1 MRKQTRIIVSGY
13 LLILPALLLI
23 FLILVFPLIQAVLLS
38 LQEVKLASLSR
49 QTFVGLKNYLK
60 IFTFQGPNFFTQ
72 VLPATFYFV
81 AGSIVGQLGFGL
93 AMALLVNQKWVR
105 GKDIFRAIFIL
116 PWVTSAIVIAISWRF
131 LYEPRLGVL
140 NHLLVLIGVTNLP
153 SWLNDLN
160 LVMPCLII
168 ANVWHG
174 TAFSFTLQTA
184 GLQSIPYELYE
195 AAHVDGAGA
204 GQKFRYVT
212 LPLIRPFLMINL
224 VLISMYTVNF
234 FDLIYAMTNGGP
246 LYRTEVIA
254 VFLYHQAFEY
264 GHMGTG
270 AAVAVLILIINL
282 VLTLIYMRLNRERVA
297 VQKQ

>member
-1 MRKQTRIIVSGY
+1 M
-13 LLILPALLLI
+13 
-23 FLILVFPLIQAVLLS
+23 S
-38 LQEVKLASLSR
+38 LHEVRLASLNR

-60 IFTFQGPNFFTQ
+60 IFTFQGPGFFTQ

-81 AGSIVGQLGFGL
+81 VGSMAGQLGFGL
-93 AMALLVNQKWVR
+93 AMALLVNQEWVR
-105 GKDIFRAIFIL
+105 GKGIFRAIFIL

-131 LYEPRLGVL
+131 MYEPRLGVL
-140 NHLLVLIGVTNLP
+140 NHLLVLSGVTNLP

-160 LVMPCLII
+160 LVMPCLIV

-195 AAHVDGAGA
+195 AATVDGAGA
-204 GQKFRYVT
+204 GQKFRFIT
-212 LPLIRPFLMINL
+212 FPLIRPFLMINL

-246 LYRTEVIA
+246 LYKTEVIA

-282 VLTLIYMRLNRERVA
+282 LLTVLYMRLNRERVA
-297 VQKQ
+297 EQKR

>member
-1 MRKQTRIIVSGY
+1 MRKENRNILSGY

-23 FLILVFPLIQAVLLS
+23 SLILVYPLIQAVLLS
-38 LQEVKLASLSR
+38 LQQVKLASLNR
-49 QTFVGLKNYLK
+49 QTFVGLKNYLTVFK
-60 IFTFQGPNFFTQ
+60 FQGPGFFSQ

-81 AGSIVGQLGFGL
+81 GGSIVGQLGFGL
-93 AMALLVNQKWVR
+93 AIALLVNQKWVR
-105 GKDIFRAIFIL
+105 GKEIFRAIFIL
-116 PWVTSAIVIAISWRF
+116 PWVTSAIVMAISWRF
-131 LYEPRLGVL
+131 MYEPRLGVL
-140 NHLLVLIGVTNLP
+140 NHLLVLLGTENLP

-184 GLQSIPYELYE
+184 GLHSIPYELYE
-195 AAHVDGAGA
+195 AATVDGAGA

-212 LPLIRPFLMINL
+212 LPLIRPFIMINL

-234 FDLIYAMTNGGP
+234 FDLIYAMTGGGP
-246 LYRTEVIA
+246 LYKTEVIA

-264 GHMGTG
+264 GYMGRG

-282 VLTLIYMRLNRERVA
+282 VLTLVYMRLNRERVA
-297 VQKQ
+297 EQKR

>member
-1 MRKQTRIIVSGY
+1 MRKQTRIIISGY

-23 FLILVFPLIQAVLLS
+23 LLILVYPLIQAVLLS

-49 QTFVGLKNYLK
+49 QTFVGLKNYMQ
-60 IFTFQGPNFFTQ
+60 IFTFQGPSFFRQ

-81 AGSIVGQLGFGL
+81 GGSIVGQLGFGL
-93 AMALLVNQKWVR
+93 GMALLVNQKWVR

-131 LYEPRLGVL
+131 MYEPRLGVL
-140 NHLLVLIGVTNLP
+140 NHLLVLAGVTSLP

-160 LVMPCLII
+160 LVMPCLLA

-195 AAHVDGAGA
+195 AATVDGAGA
-204 GQKFRYVT
+204 GQKFRFVT

-234 FDLIYAMTNGGP
+234 FDLIYAMTGGGP

-254 VFLYHQAFEY
+254 VFLYHQAFQY
-264 GHMGTG
+264 GYMGRG